1 MYRDFIY
8 YSLRLNHTMNKT
20 ATFAILGAILAVASL
35 GLAAIVPMEAHAFNF
50 QNNYQGFDN
59 FNNQQKNSNFQCQAV
74 VYACSP

>member
-1 MYRDFIY
+1 
-8 YSLRLNHTMNKT
+8 MNKST
-20 ATFAILGAILAVASL
+20 TVAILGAILAVASL
-35 GLAAIVPMEAHAFNF
+35 GVAAIVPMEAHAFNF